1 MWIYGKQ
8 MFTFTILHLKF
19 SVLAN
24 MLRKMRRGEGANEPL
39 SKKQQFF

>member
-24 MLRKMRRGEGANEPL
+24 MLRKMRRGGANEPL